1 MLTQTQEKILAF
13 LLGNSEEKLTIRG
26 ISKRLNKSYTLV
38 YNNILGLEKDNII
51 TKESIPPAQIIKLNE
66 FAPAEIF
73 VEIELK
79 RKKEFL
85 EEYSWVSLMLEDV
98 LSSAK
103 NLFFILLVFGSY
115 AKAMQTKKSD
125 IDLLVILH
133 DKKDIEDIENAINKA
148 YTKVK
153 KGLNFVD
160 VHDFKEMIKNTN
172 ELNIGNEAKKHHLIL
187 YGAEEYYQLLKRI
200 YKR

>member
-13 LLGNSEEKLTIRG
+13 LLSNPCGKLTIRG

-38 YNNILGLEKDNII
+38 YNNIRGLEKDNVIV
-51 TKESIPPAQIIKLNE
+51 KESVPPAKVVKLNE

-85 EEYSWVSLMLEDV
+85 KEYPWVSLMLKDI

-115 AKAMQTKKSD
+115 ARAMQTKKSD
-125 IDLLVILH
+125 IDLLVIMQ
-133 DKKDIEDIENAINKA
+133 DKKDIKDVENAINKA

-160 VHDFKEMIKNTN
+160 VHDFKEMIKNTD

>member
-125 IDLLVILH
+125 IDLLVIVQ
-133 DKKDIEDIENAINKA
+133 DKKDIEDIENAMNKA
-148 YTKVK
+148 YTKVR
-153 KGLNFVD
+153 KGLNFID
-160 VHDFKEMIKNTN
+160 VHDFKEMTKNTN
-172 ELNIGNEAKKHHLIL
+172 ELNIGNEAKKHHIIL
-187 YGAEEYYQLLKRI
+187 YGAEEYYQLLKGI

>member
-51 TKESIPPAQIIKLNE
+51 IKESIPPAQIIKLNE

-125 IDLLVILH
+125 IDLLVIVQ
-133 DKKDIEDIENAINKA
+133 DKKDIEDIENAMNKA
-148 YTKVK
+148 YTKVR
-153 KGLNFVD
+153 KGLNFID
-160 VHDFKEMIKNTN
+160 VHDFKEMTKNTN
-172 ELNIGNEAKKHHLIL
+172 ELNIGNEAKKHHIIL
-187 YGAEEYYQLLKRI
+187 YGAEEYYQLLKGI

>member
-1 MLTQTQEKILAF
+1 MATKTQEKILAF
-13 LLGNSEEKLTIRG
+13 LLSNPEEKLTIRG
-26 ISKRLNKSYTLV
+26 ISKRLSKSYTLV
-38 YNNILGLEKDNII
+38 YNNIRGLEKDNII
-51 TKESIPPAQIIKLNE
+51 AKESIPPAQVVKLNE

-85 EEYSWVSLMLEDV
+85 KEYPWVSLMLNDI

-125 IDLLVILH
+125 IDLLVIVQ
-133 DKKDIEDIENAINKA
+133 DKKDIEGIENAINKA

-160 VHDFKEMIKNTN
+160 MHDFKEMIKNTN

>member
-1 MLTQTQEKILAF
+1 MPTQTQEKILAF
-13 LLGNSEEKLTIRG
+13 LLSNPDEKVTIRG
-26 ISKRLNKSYTLV
+26 ISKRIGKSYTLV
-38 YNNILGLEKDNII
+38 YNNIRGLEKDEII
-51 TKESIPPAQIIKLNE
+51 TKESIPPAQIVKLNE

-85 EEYSWVSLMLEDV
+85 ERHPWTRLMLEDV

-103 NLFFILLVFGSY
+103 NLFFIMLVFGSY
-115 AKAMQTKKSD
+115 AKAAQTKKSD
-125 IDLLVILH
+125 IDLLVIVQ
-133 DKKDIEDIENAINKA
+133 DKKDIKDIENAMNNA

-160 VHDFKEMIKNTN
+160 MHNFKEMIKNAN
-172 ELNIGNEAKKHHLIL
+172 ELNIGNEAKKHYIIL
-187 YGAEEYYQLLKRI
+187 YGAEEYYQLLKRG